1 MYNLPNGVT
10 AALVIKNATSCTSN
24 PCDFEKIPDAQ
35 TVACVL
41 SLPPLVIIPLCTPLM
56 LRAATPNLSPI
67 AMILSQN
74 SGLVVKKVHSRD
86 LALIPHPC
94 SGCL

>member
-10 AALVIKNATSCTSN
+10 AVLVIKNATSCTSN

-41 SLPPLVIIPLCTPLM
+41 SLPPL
-56 LRAATPNLSPI
+56 
-67 AMILSQN
+67 
-74 SGLVVKKVHSRD
+74 
-86 LALIPHPC
+86 
-94 SGCL
+94 